1 MNILL
6 AILTYAGIFFAL
18 VAVHELGHYLAGW
31 AAGIRAQDM
40 RLRLLTFPQH
50 VALRVGD
57 RWVSPLQF
65 EEFAPAIWS
74 RLVTPGRVYLFVC
87 GGLLVETLFTVAV
100 TAAFVQSGWRFWG
113 FAVALSSLILYA
125 SNVLFSMLD
134 TWRRG
139 VIGGDVPG
147 LWALAKV
154 PTVILTLALLAI
166 RLLML
171 SSAKP

>member
-1 MNILL
+1 MKILL
-6 AILTYAGIFFAL
+6 ATLAYGSLYFVLIAI
-18 VAVHELGHYLAGW
+18 HELGHYLAGW

-40 RLRLLTFPQH
+40 RIRLFTFPQY

-87 GGLLVETLFTVAV
+87 GGLLFETLFMVAA
-100 TAAFVQSGWRFWG
+100 TLALVQSGWRFWG
-113 FAVALSSLILYA
+113 FSVTLCSLILYV
-125 SNVLFSMLD
+125 SNVLFSMLY

-147 LWALAKV
+147 LWALAKI

-171 SSAKP
+171 SYAKP